1 MRKPI
6 RQRGFTLLELM
17 MVTAIIGVLASVAL
31 PAYDQ
36 YSNRARFSEA
46 ILAISVYR
54 TAIETA
60 VNRGNI
66 NSVGDMDSGQF
77 GIPPYQWFSATSH
90 FIGVFNGLI
99 IVLWRLDGSALQAVT
114 YILEAQ
120 SHIPPIQW
128 VQSGS
133 CMNLGYC

>member
-1 MRKPI
+1 MRNPV

-46 ILAISVYR
+46 VLAIGVYR

-60 VNRGNI
+60 ANRGDI
-66 NSVGDMDSGQF
+66 NSVADMDSGQF
-77 GIPPYQWFSATSH
+77 GIPPYQWFSATDH
-90 FIGVFNGLI
+90 FVGVFNGLI
-99 IVLWRLDGSALQAVT
+99 FVMWRFDGSALQGVT

-128 VQSGS
+128 VQFGS